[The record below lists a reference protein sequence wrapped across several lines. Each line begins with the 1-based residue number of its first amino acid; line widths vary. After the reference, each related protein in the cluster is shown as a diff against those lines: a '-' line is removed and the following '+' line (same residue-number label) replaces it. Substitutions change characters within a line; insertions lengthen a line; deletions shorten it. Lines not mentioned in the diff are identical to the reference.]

1 MNASLRLTATL
12 ALAVLLAGSA
22 QRADALATEQFGREP
37 VGRSFE
43 TFTADLLPVLN
54 DPARFYWYEVNGDAF
69 FYYQGDTAALNE
81 LMKRLAAGGKGR
93 ELVLHAGPLEKT
105 TLGGEKRIE
114 ASWNVHVPG
123 GFGPKLY
130 KEFDL
135 VTDKL
140 PAVHVYLTHPRPT
153 RATAAQVAGWIKDLD
168 SDDGETRKRA
178 ISALEGQGH
187 AAAAALREALK
198 SESAE
203 VRARA
208 RALLDRLPRLNLD
221 ELVVPEGL
229 TVVGPDDLAARYAKG
244 LKSGESVVRGIAAT
258 RLSELEPDRK
268 KAVAGLLEVMQKDK
282 HEYVRRSVILTL
294 GREGKH
300 AESALPALRELARD
314 ADVNVSNASKSAIA
328 MIEKAKADPAA
339 AERMKSQKVIGDD
352 VRAFLKERARR

>member
-1 MNASLRLTATL
+1 MHASPRLTAAL
-12 ALAVLLAGSA
+12 ALAVLLVGTT
-22 QRADALATEQFGREP
+22 QRADARATEHFGREP
-37 VGRSFE
+37 VTTGWP

-54 DPARFYWYEVNGDAF
+54 DPARVYWYEVNGDAW

-93 ELVLHAGPLEKT
+93 ELILHAGALEKT
-105 TLGGEKRIE
+105 SLSGEKRVE

-140 PAVHVYLTHPRPT
+140 PAVHVYLTHPRPA

-168 SDDGETRKRA
+168 SDDAETRKRA
-178 ISALEGQGH
+178 ISALEKQGH
-187 AAAAALREALK
+187 LAAAALREALK
-198 SESAE
+198 SGSAE

-221 ELVVPEGL
+221 ELVIPEGL
-229 TVVGPDDLAARYAKG
+229 TVVGPDDLAARYANG
-244 LKSGESVVRGIAAT
+244 LKSAESVVRGLAAT
-258 RLSELEPDRK
+258 RLSEVEPDRK

-282 HEYVRRSVILTL
+282 HEYVRRSVIMTL
-294 GREGKH
+294 GREGKY
-300 AESALPALRELARD
+300 AETALPALRELAHD
-314 ADVNVSNASKSAIA
+314 ADVNVGNAAKSAVA
-328 MIEKAKADPAA
+328 LIEKAKADPAA
-339 AERMKSQKVIGDD
+339 EERMKLRKAIGDD
-352 VRAFLKERARR
+352 VRAFLKERAKR